1 MSEKQQ
7 RLVLAIIEFLNQ
19 SIEDGT
25 VKQDDKEG
33 LEVAIQCIGEAFGVD
48 PNDEQQR
55 NRLSIKPATLMNVF
69 DIVLKTL
76 GSSNAAPP
84 PSSAAST
91 SSRPSVSDKSEAEKL
106 KAKGNQLMSSKDY
119 AGAIDAYTQAI
130 AKDGTNA
137 VYYSNRAAAYSSKGD
152 HASAILDAEK
162 AIEIDP
168 AFSKAYHRLGHA
180 HYSLGDYPAA
190 ASAFQR
196 GLEVDPN
203 NAGLKSGL
211 QNAEARTEQPTSSR
225 APNPPTGTGSV
236 AGAGAGAGSGAG
248 GGLADLLGGLG
259 GGGAGGGGAPDLASM
274 MQNPMLMQMAQQMA
288 ANGGLERMM
297 SNPAVQNMMN
307 RVQSGGMP
315 SMEEVM
321 SDPSLRD
328 LASQFMGAGAGR
340 GGGPPAG
347 PV

>member
-25 VKQDDKEG
+25 VKQDDREG

-69 DIVLKTL
+69 DVVLKTL
-76 GSSNAAPP
+76 GNNASSAAPP
-84 PSSAAST
+84 PSYAAST
-91 SSRPSVSDKSEAEKL
+91 SSGPSAADKIEAEKL
-106 KAKGNQLMSSKDY
+106 KAKGNQLMSSKNY

-137 VYYSNRAAAYSSKGD
+137 VYYSNRAAAYSIKGD

-190 ASAFQR
+190 SSAFQR

-203 NAGLKSGL
+203 NPGLKSGL
-211 QNAEARTEQPTSSR
+211 QNAEARTEQPTSR
-225 APNPPTGTGSV
+225 TPNPPTGTES
-236 AGAGAGAGSGAG
+236 GAGAGG

-259 GGGAGGGGAPDLASM
+259 GGGAGGGGMPDLASM

-297 SNPAVQNMMN
+297 SNPAMQNMMN

-328 LASQFMGAGAGR
+328 LASQFMGGGAGR

-347 PV
+347 SV